1 MIPSYD
7 LNAFF
12 RHLPLATLDEN
23 AGTRNQF
30 WRDFL
35 SHSQY
40 SEYWSDMDVH
50 TRYEKIAVPTF
61 LMGGWYDYYPR
72 DTFRSFNRLRETAAT
87 PELRKRRKII
97 MGPWSHLISLA
108 PTLGELD
115 FGKPS
120 HLDVNALALRWF
132 DLLLKGIDDGI
143 DDEPPVTIFVMG
155 INEWRQENEWPLART
170 RYVDYYLHGTG
181 KAGTDPEDGVLSTR
195 PPEDEPPDTYV
206 YDPNDPVPTVG
217 GNHSICWWH
226 AFHVIQPGPLD
237 QRKVEERPDVLVYT
251 TPPLDEALEVTGP
264 IKLTLLAATDGPDTD
279 WTAKLVDV
287 HPDGRAFNLTEGVI
301 RARFRKSFYRPP
313 ELLTPGEV
321 FEYTI
326 ELQ

>member
-1 MIPSYD
+1 
-7 LNAFF
+7 
-12 RHLPLATLDEN
+12 
-23 AGTRNQF
+23 
-30 WRDFL
+30 
-35 SHSQY
+35 
-40 SEYWSDMDVH
+40 
-50 TRYEKIAVPTF
+50 
-61 LMGGWYDYYPR
+61 
-72 DTFRSFNRLRETAAT
+72 
-87 PELRKRRKII
+87 
-97 MGPWSHLISLA
+97 
-108 PTLGELD
+108 
-115 FGKPS
+115 
-120 HLDVNALALRWF
+120 
-132 DLLLKGIDDGI
+132 
-143 DDEPPVTIFVMG
+143 
-155 INEWRQENEWPLART
+155 
-170 RYVDYYLHGTG
+170 VDYFLRSTG

-326 ELQ
+326 ELQPTSNVFLAGHRIRLDVSSSNFPLWDRNPNTGHEQGIDAEIRVARQTVYHDRQRPSRVTLPVIPRATTPKGERPAS